1 MPPNTLRPADAS
13 QAAEIITRAA
23 AENTPLRIHAG
34 NSKQTYGRPVET
46 QYTLDLSNISGIL
59 DYEPAELFVSA
70 RAATRLLTITDELDA
85 HGQMLAF
92 EPPDWRA
99 LLQTEN
105 HPTLGG
111 TVACNLA
118 GPRRVR
124 AGAARDHF
132 LGFNAINGRGEC
144 WKAGGKVVKNVTGYD
159 MCKLQSGAFGTL
171 SVLLDC
177 TMRLL
182 PKPETSSSVLYL
194 GLSDAEAAH
203 IMSAALNSPHE
214 VSAAAHLPA
223 HFAAR
228 SASSAG
234 FPAGQ
239 SVTAL
244 RLEGPRPSVAYRAHA
259 LESLHRPG
267 AQLGEAESA
276 RFWQEIGSVQKLL
289 AGTQTIVWRVCT
301 TPTASPAILHQIQNH
316 IDGAEGFYDWGGG
329 LLWIELDPSLTDTG
343 ESVIRAAI
351 ARSGGHATLL
361 RADHAQRTRIPVF
374 QPLAPALEALTRRVK
389 TGFDPLG
396 ILNPGR
402 MQQGI

>member
-1 MPPNTLRPADAS
+1 MMQSNVLRPADS
-13 QAAEIITRAA
+13 PQAAEIIARAA
-23 AENTPLRIHAG
+23 AENTPLRIQAG
-34 NSKQTYGRPVET
+34 GSKLAFGRPVEGS
-46 QYTLDLSNISGIL
+46 TLDLSLLSGVL
-59 DYEPAELFVSA
+59 DYEPAELFISA
-70 RAATRLLTITDELDA
+70 RAATPLQTILDNLEA

-99 LLQTEN
+99 LLHTKN
-105 HPTLGG
+105 LPTIGG

-132 LGFNAINGRGEC
+132 LGFSAIDGRGDL

-159 MCKLQSGAFGTL
+159 MCKLQAGAFGTL

-182 PKPETSSSVLYL
+182 PKPETSRTVLYV
-194 GLSDAEAAH
+194 GLSDAHAIQ
-203 IMSAALNSPHE
+203 IMASALNSPHE

-223 HFAAR
+223 AAASR
-228 SASSAG
+228 STSAAG
-234 FPAGQ
+234 FPPAS

-244 RLEGPRPSVAYRAHA
+244 RLEGPRPSVTYRADTIA
-259 LESLHRPG
+259 TLHRP
-267 AQLGEAESA
+267 ALQLEEAESL
-276 RFWQEIGSVQKLL
+276 RFWGEIGSVQNVLS
-289 AGTQTIVWRVCT
+289 GTETILWRVCT
-301 TPTASPAILHQIQNH
+301 APSAAPGVMHQVREKL
-316 IDGAEGFYDWGGG
+316 DGADGFYDWGGG
-329 LLWIELDPSLTDTG
+329 LLWIEIDPSVTDTG
-343 ESVIRAAI
+343 ESVIRQSV
-351 ARSGGHATLL
+351 ARAGGHATLL
-361 RADHAQRTRIPVF
+361 RAPAAARARIPVF
-374 QPLAPALEALTRRVK
+374 QPLAPPLEALTRRIK